1 MGEHDIRTNPDCDAH
16 LCADSFIDL
25 QIDEVISHEKYDT
38 MVKNLAYDIA
48 LIRINRSVK
57 FSQFVSPVCLPRTE
71 ELRKR
76 DIEGYSF
83 YAAGWGKTESESYS
97 EVKLKVE
104 ISGISLEKCKRIYT
118 KRHLNN
124 NQMCA
129 GGISGLDTC
138 QGDSGGPLVGLD
150 LDLNKNQI
158 YYYLAGIVSY
168 GPLRCGREGS
178 PGIYTRV
185 SSHIGWIESKMRQ

>member
-16 LCADSFIDL
+16 ICADKYIDF
-25 QIDEVISHEKYDT
+25 QIEEVISHERYDAK
-38 MVKNLAYDIA
+38 VRNLAYDIA
-48 LIRINRSVK
+48 LIRLAGSVK
-57 FSQFVSPVCLPRTE
+57 LTQFVSPVCLPRTD
-71 ELRKR
+71 ELKSRNF
-76 DIEGYSF
+76 DGYSF
-83 YAAGWGKTESESYS
+83 YAAGWGKTEGESYS

-104 ISGISLEKCKRIYT
+104 ITGISLEKCKRIYS
-118 KRHLNN
+118 KRYLND

-138 QGDSGGPLVGLD
+138 QGDSGGGLLGLD
-150 LDLNKNQI
+150 SYGTDNQV

-185 SSHIGWIESKMRQ
+185 SSHIGWIESKIRQ

>member
-1 MGEHDIRTNPDCDAH
+1 MDRP
-16 LCADSFIDL
+16 
-25 QIDEVISHEKYDT
+25 
-38 MVKNLAYDIA
+38 VKL
-48 LIRINRSVK
+48 SE
-57 FSQFVSPVCLPRTE
+57 FVSPVCLPRTE
-71 ELRKR
+71 ELKTR
-76 DIEGYSF
+76 DFEGYSF
-83 YAAGWGKTESESYS
+83 YASGWGKTEGEPYS

-104 ISGISLEKCKRIYT
+104 ISGISLERCKRIYS
-118 KRHLNN
+118 KRNLNN

-129 GGISGLDTC
+129 GGIFGLDTC

-168 GPLRCGREGS
+168 GPLRCGRDGL

-185 SSHIGWIESKMRQ
+185 SSHIEWIESKMRL

>member
-1 MGEHDIRTNPDCDAH
+1 M
-16 LCADSFIDL
+16 CADKHLDL
-25 QIDEVISHEKYDT
+25 QIEEAISHEYYDT
-38 MVKNLAYDIA
+38 KVKNLAFDIA
-48 LIRINRSVK
+48 LIRLDRFVQ
-57 FSQFVSPVCLPRTE
+57 FSQFVSPVCLPKTE
-71 ELRKR
+71 ELVNR
-76 DIEGYSF
+76 DFEGYSF

-104 ISGISLEKCKRIYT
+104 VSGISLEKCKRIYS
-118 KRHLNN
+118 KRYLND

-129 GGISGLDTC
+129 GGVSGVDTC

-150 LDLNKNQI
+150 LSANNQI

-168 GPLRCGREGS
+168 GPLRCGRDGS

-185 SSHIGWIESKMRQ
+185 SSHIGWIESKMRP